1 MKQEHET
8 MPIETTEFELK
19 AAQKHHDAEIKQ
31 RDLEL
36 YEVRARLQDI
46 IKQKDADLQQL
57 TDDLNTVG
65 NENVELKAAS
75 ERKDAE
81 IADMKQIIDNLQ
93 DVRRKQDN
101 VRADKDARIAEL
113 EQQCYEKDVQHID
126 EIAALKDDI
135 LCIDVSGL
143 QHEIQVLKEKLESD
157 NEYWAAKC
165 KALEEKLATA
175 EHDRD
180 HWARIVNDALALKH
194 DDKTALALAMLLLVP
209 SAEEGDTA

>member
-1 MKQEHET
+1 

-19 AAQKHHDAEIKQ
+19 AAQKHHDAEM
-31 RDLEL
+31 
-36 YEVRARLQDI
+36 
-46 IKQKDADLQQL
+46 KQKEVEIQQL
-57 TDDLNTVG
+57 SDDLNSVG

>member
-1 MKQEHET
+1 
-8 MPIETTEFELK
+8 MPIETIEFE
-19 AAQKHHDAEIKQ
+19 DIIKQ
-31 RDLEL
+31 TRGNRDLNTT
-36 YEVRARLQDI
+36 LQDI
-46 IKQKDADLQQL
+46 IKQKDAEIQQL
-57 TDDLNTVG
+57 SDDLNTVG
-65 NENVELKAAS
+65 NENLELKAAS

-101 VRADKDARIAEL
+101 VRTDKDARIAEL
-113 EQQCYEKDVQHID
+113 EAAYKLKDGYCEQL
-126 EIAALKDDI
+126 ESENAALMDDI

-175 EHDRD
+175 KKLAKEALDILGDNVVDDTEEDRQWWLTMD
-180 HWARIVNDALALKH
+180 RKLCDTINAL
-194 DDKTALALAMLLLVP
+194 
-209 SAEEGDTA
+209 GDTA